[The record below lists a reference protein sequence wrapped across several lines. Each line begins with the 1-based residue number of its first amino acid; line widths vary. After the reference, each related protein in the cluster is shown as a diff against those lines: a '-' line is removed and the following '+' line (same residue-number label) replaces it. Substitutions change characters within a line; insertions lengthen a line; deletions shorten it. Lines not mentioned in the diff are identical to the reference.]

1 MANELEQLVLKKAQA
16 WLDGHYDEAT
26 KKQVKYLIDN
36 DMKELTESFYKDLEF
51 GTGGLRGIMGVG
63 TNRMNVYTV
72 GAATQGLSNYL
83 KKNFAGE
90 QIRVAI
96 GHDSRN
102 NSRMFAEHVADIFA
116 SNGFTVFLFDT
127 LRPTPELSFAIRE
140 LKCSKNTAVDLSLVL
155 KILEGNTTI
164 PVVLCNDKDS
174 IMFVKNI
181 SFPEN
186 DVEEFKKVKVKELKS
201 KNTIVIDMEDG
212 TFQYVYYDDSVIL
225 KRLLIYP
232 YAQLTVVF
240 VFIVIAFL
248 ALASTKKAEQNKVW
262 VGLSKE
268 TAHQLGTPISSLIA
282 WVEYLRTKDIDSSLL
297 NEMEKDVKRL
307 ETIAERFSKIG
318 SNPDPVPVDI
328 NNSIRSALSYMST
341 RISSKVKIY
350 THLTDGPVPVLMND
364 SLFAWVIENL
374 TKNAV
379 DAMEGQGKITFQVE
393 ERDKVVRIDVTDTG
407 KGIAKSKFKTVFN
420 PGYTTKK
427 RGWGLGLSLVKR
439 IIESYHGGRIFVK
452 SSEVGKGTTFRIELR
467 KYKG

>member
-1 MANELEQLVLKKAQA
+1 MQEIKDLAQEERQKMEVWA
-16 WLDGHYDEAT
+16 EAT
-26 KKQVKYLIDN
+26 R
-36 DMKELTESFYKDLEF
+36 LT
-51 GTGGLRGIMGVG
+51 
-63 TNRMNVYTV
+63 
-72 GAATQGLSNYL
+72 A
-83 KKNFAGE
+83 
-90 QIRVAI
+90 
-96 GHDSRN
+96 
-102 NSRMFAEHVADIFA
+102 
-116 SNGFTVFLFDT
+116 
-127 LRPTPELSFAIRE
+127 
-140 LKCSKNTAVDLSLVL
+140 SKNTAVDLSLVL

-318 SNPDPVPVDI
+318 ANLQQKRRFADAGRTAHQHQRALHGPAAQDPVQLPHAGGKPDLLV
-328 NNSIRSALSYMST
+328 SGEIRHGAGPAAGHAHPDRGPLPCSLGALRLLHNGIPCTTGGTAS
-341 RISSKVKIY
+341 RPLGRLIAA
-350 THLTDGPVPVLMND
+350 LR
-364 SLFAWVIENL
+364 AE
-374 TKNAV
+374 KNCLR
-379 DAMEGQGKITFQVE
+379 FH
-393 ERDKVVRIDVTDTG
+393 
-407 KGIAKSKFKTVFN
+407 
-420 PGYTTKK
+420 GYP
-427 RGWGLGLSLVKR
+427 LILCQ
-439 IIESYHGGRIFVK
+439 
-452 SSEVGKGTTFRIELR
+452 
-467 KYKG
+467 

>member
-1 MANELEQLVLKKAQA
+1 
-16 WLDGHYDEAT
+16 
-26 KKQVKYLIDN
+26 
-36 DMKELTESFYKDLEF
+36 
-51 GTGGLRGIMGVG
+51 
-63 TNRMNVYTV
+63 
-72 GAATQGLSNYL
+72 
-83 KKNFAGE
+83 
-90 QIRVAI
+90 
-96 GHDSRN
+96 
-102 NSRMFAEHVADIFA
+102 
-116 SNGFTVFLFDT
+116 
-127 LRPTPELSFAIRE
+127 
-140 LKCSKNTAVDLSLVL
+140 
-155 KILEGNTTI
+155 
-164 PVVLCNDKDS
+164 
-174 IMFVKNI
+174 MFVKNI

-328 NNSIRSALSYMST
+328 NYSMRSALCYMSS
-341 RISSKVKIY
+341 RISSKV
-350 THLTDGPVPVLMND
+350 
-364 SLFAWVIENL
+364 
-374 TKNAV
+374 
-379 DAMEGQGKITFQVE
+379 
-393 ERDKVVRIDVTDTG
+393 
-407 KGIAKSKFKTVFN
+407 
-420 PGYTTKK
+420 
-427 RGWGLGLSLVKR
+427 
-439 IIESYHGGRIFVK
+439 
-452 SSEVGKGTTFRIELR
+452 
-467 KYKG
+467 